1 MQLVKVVR
9 SSCIQRETRTN
20 SVKPCALRDKL
31 VDPQKVYLLASFSLT
46 KRKNGRNS
54 AEKEI
59 AEEEKHNTLYVFVE
73 GGKSFVGKKGRR
85 EKVSPSRTSIVHTFM
100 YIR

>member
-54 AEKEI
+54 TEKEI
-59 AEEEKHNTLYVFVE
+59 EEEKHNTLYVFVE
-73 GGKSFVGKKGRR
+73 GGKSFVGKKR
-85 EKVSPSRTSIVHTFM
+85 SSRKGFAFSSIVHTFM